1 MELLKDKRRGCVSD
15 TSFFIEKKEAKQMSK
30 IIMTIAVALS
40 VVSISSVSANEWKKE
55 DFSDLKVI
63 QEVVE
68 SVVDNANMVKNNTMD

>member
-1 MELLKDKRRGCVSD
+1 
-15 TSFFIEKKEAKQMSK
+15 MSK